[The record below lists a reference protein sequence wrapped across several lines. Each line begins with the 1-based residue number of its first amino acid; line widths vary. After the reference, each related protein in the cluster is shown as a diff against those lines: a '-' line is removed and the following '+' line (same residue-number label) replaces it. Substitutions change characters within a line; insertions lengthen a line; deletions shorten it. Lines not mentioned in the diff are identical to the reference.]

1 MSEAA
6 IKCAVRGLM
15 LNIKKK
21 NIISLFWGVACVS
34 CFVSFLVFGERLA
47 LCVNNSLIL
56 CAKRL
61 IPSLFP
67 LMIASR
73 LLLSS
78 GVGGFIGKILK
89 KPCRC
94 LLGLSAGGSF
104 AFIIGIVC
112 GFPLGAVC
120 ANSLYEKRV
129 ISFDELSFL
138 IVASSIPSFGFV
150 VGVIGMGVFQNSRM
164 GIILYLCAIL
174 SAIITG
180 MIYRFTVFRGRV
192 FYDGGFVITES
203 GGIIGKFCDAI
214 FLSVKNML
222 SVCGFIVFFS
232 LVCEVLLS
240 ILSFFCAPEIFK
252 ILICGIME
260 LSRGA
265 LAASELP
272 WDLAFVLCGGFIGW
286 SGLCVLS
293 QIMSAC
299 RSARIDIRHLLGFKV
314 VFSLICSFLAFL
326 MSMIL

>member
-1 MSEAA
+1 
-6 IKCAVRGLM
+6 M
-15 LNIKKK
+15 LGIKKK
-21 NIISLFWGVACVS
+21 NIISLFWGFTCVF
-34 CFVSFLVFGERLA
+34 CFVAFLILGQKLA

-78 GVGGFIGKILK
+78 GAGGFIGKILK

-150 VGVIGMGVFQNSRM
+150 VGVIGMGVFQNSRV

-192 FYDGGFVITES
+192 FYDSGFVITES

-214 FLSVKNML
+214 SLSVKNML

-232 LVCEVLLS
+232 LVCEVFLS
-240 ILSFFCAPEIFK
+240 IYSFLGAPK
-252 ILICGIME
+252 ILEIIICGIME

-265 LAASELP
+265 IATSNLSG
-272 WDLAFVLCGGFIGW
+272 DLAFILCGTFIGW

-293 QIMSAC
+293 QILSAC
-299 RSARIDIRHLLGFKV
+299 RSARVNIWRLFGFKV
-314 VFSLICSFLAFL
+314 VFALVCGGIAFL
-326 MSMIL
+326 FMIVTAY

>member
-67 LMIASR
+67 LMLASR
-73 LLLSS
+73 LLVGS
-78 GVGGFIGKILK
+78 GIGKFIGKVLN
-89 KPCRC
+89 KPCRY

-104 AFIIGIVC
+104 AFLIGIIC

-120 ANSLYEKRV
+120 ANSLYEKGV
-129 ISFDELSFL
+129 ICHDELSLL
-138 IVASSIPSFGFV
+138 IVSSSIPSLGFV
-150 VGVIGMGVFQNSRM
+150 VGVIGNGMLGSRRA
-164 GIILYLCAIL
+164 GIALYILAII
-174 SAIITG
+174 SAIVTG
-180 MIYRFTVFRGRV
+180 IIYRFTVFRGKV
-192 FYDGGFVITES
+192 FCGNSFPFSEG
-203 GGIIGKFCDAI
+203 GGIIVRFSDAI
-214 FLSVKNML
+214 ALSVKNML

-265 LAASELP
+265 LAASKLP

-299 RSARIDIRHLLGFKV
+299 RSARINIRHLLGFKV

>member
-1 MSEAA
+1 
-6 IKCAVRGLM
+6 M
-15 LNIKKK
+15 LAIKKK
-21 NIISLFWGVACVS
+21 NIISLFWGLSCIF
-34 CFVSFLVFGERLA
+34 CFVAFLIFGEKLA

-78 GVGGFIGKILK
+78 GAGGFIGKILK

-94 LLGLSAGGSF
+94 LLGLSEGGSF
-104 AFIIGIVC
+104 AFIIGIIC

-129 ISFDELSFL
+129 ISYDELSFL
-138 IVASSIPSFGFV
+138 IVSSSIPSFGFV
-150 VGVIGMGVFQNSRM
+150 VGVIGMGVFESSRV
-164 GIILYLCAIL
+164 GIILYVCAVL

-180 MIYRFTVFRGRV
+180 VIYRFTFYRGKA
-192 FYDGGFVITES
+192 FFDGKFTATNG

-214 FLSVKNML
+214 SLSVKNML

-232 LVCEVLLS
+232 LVCEVFIS
-240 ILSFFCAPEIFK
+240 ILSFLGAPKILE

-260 LSRGA
+260 LTRGT
-265 LAASELP
+265 LLSSSLP
-272 WDLAFVLCGGFIGW
+272 SDLAFVLCGAFIGW

-293 QIMSAC
+293 QMLSAC
-299 RSARIDIRHLLGFKV
+299 RNARVNIWRFLGFKL
-314 VFSLICSFLAFL
+314 VFALVCGGMAVLISMFL
-326 MSMIL
+326 

>member
-1 MSEAA
+1 
-6 IKCAVRGLM
+6 M
-15 LNIKKK
+15 LAIKKK
-21 NIISLFWGVACVS
+21 NIISLFWGLSCIF
-34 CFVSFLVFGERLA
+34 CFVAFLVFGQKLA

-73 LLLSS
+73 LLFSS
-78 GVGGFIGKILK
+78 GAGGFIGKIFK

-129 ISFDELSFL
+129 ISFDELYFL

-150 VGVIGMGVFQNSRM
+150 VGVIGIGVFQNSRV

-192 FYDGGFVITES
+192 FYDSGFSSTNG

-214 FLSVKNML
+214 SLSVKNML

-232 LVCEVLLS
+232 LVCEVIIS
-240 ILSFFCAPEIFK
+240 ILSFLGAPKILE

-260 LSRGA
+260 LTRGT
-265 LAASELP
+265 LLTSSLP
-272 WDLAFVLCGGFIGW
+272 WDLAFVLCGAFIGW

-293 QIMSAC
+293 QILSSC
-299 RSARIDIRHLLGFKV
+299 RASRVNIWRFLGFKL
-314 VFSLICSFLAFL
+314 VFALVCGGMAVLISMFL
-326 MSMIL
+326 